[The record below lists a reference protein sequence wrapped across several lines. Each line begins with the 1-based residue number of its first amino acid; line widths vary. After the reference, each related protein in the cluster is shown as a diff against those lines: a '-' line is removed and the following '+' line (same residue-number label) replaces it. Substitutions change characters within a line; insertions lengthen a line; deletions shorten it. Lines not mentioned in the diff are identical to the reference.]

1 MRPKHIRLAVVS
13 TCLMTAISLAGQL
26 TNPDFESRG
35 AWQLPAEAEQLCRI
49 IDDDGRSGQH
59 SLRFKI
65 EEPTVLAPVTQ
76 VLACKPNHE
85 YVLMTAF
92 KCQGEMKPI
101 VSVSVGGNE
110 RMVNV
115 RITADADPA
124 WHVKSARFNSG
135 PHEKLLV
142 TIHASSN
149 AARGKPVGPG
159 VAWVDDVDVLSPEE
173 VPTDAQIVG
182 GYTGKPIG
190 KNIALGKTY
199 TFNKESKYNFCADE
213 GDTKQLTDGQY
224 SVGYFW
230 VQKGTVGW
238 SHGSPVIITFDL
250 GKVEPIAGL
259 SYSTAA
265 GTAGVAWSTCIF
277 ILTSEDGKTWRSA
290 GELIELSS
298 EHGMPRADRY
308 SAHRFVT
315 GQLATKGRYVRLAIK
330 SAGSYTFC
338 DEVEIY
344 RGSDE
349 LLDNAVA
356 GAPVDD
362 VKELMLQSPT
372 VAGIRYRMRKDLADM
387 RQTVREAKL
396 SSKVKAQLLARLD
409 GFQKSVADFK
419 PVVTDSFRATIP
431 LNDLHAHI
439 LSTNVAVLRARG
451 LDGLTLWHKNRW
463 DMLQPTEAPPATR
476 PDAQMQVQMMD
487 NEYRA
492 EVVNITNATGRPA
505 TAAISVQG
513 LPGGTNPDYVAVH
526 QVEFVDTQEKIVIA
540 DALVPI
546 EQLEGK
552 ITLPAGMTRQLWL
565 TFHPRGLKPG
575 MHEGRIEIDAGD
587 HGVHAVPL
595 KLQIYP
601 FRFPDQP
608 TCSLGL
614 WDYTDGKGARDIKPG
629 NRLAAIAN
637 MKAHFV
643 DTPWAG
649 PATAPRVTS
658 ADLDAQGNL
667 KRTLDFTRFDQW
679 VADWEGARNYYIFI
693 NVRDYFA
700 GTKRGSARFD
710 SAVSS
715 WAAAWAKH
723 NAEIGL
729 KPKQV
734 GVLILDEPH
743 SDLADQRI
751 LEWAMA
757 IKQGTPDITIWED
770 PVHHAPWSSGV
781 PDMFEI
787 CDVLCPNVPRYLGG
801 GERAKRFY
809 DDLRAK
815 GVKLWFYQCSGPG
828 RLHDP
833 YYYHRLQHWHCWN
846 AGAVG
851 SGFWAYGDAAG
862 TSPWNDYAAKRTSYS
877 PVYLGKDG
885 VTDGKHFEGVRE
897 GIEDYEYLRMLR
909 DRVAGLAQAGAR
921 GSQFAQATKL
931 LEELPRQVAT
941 YDAGR
946 LPWVRAKDRTW
957 ADKARVEIL
966 QALAALAV
974 TQR

>member
-1 MRPKHIRLAVVS
+1 MLPRLAAVA
-13 TCLMTAISLAGQL
+13 TYLITAISFAGQL
-26 TNPDFESRG
+26 TNPDFESKG
-35 AWQLPAEAEQLCRI
+35 GWQLPATAQDLCGI

-59 SLRFKI
+59 SLRFKVD
-65 EEPTVLAPVTQ
+65 EPAVLPPVTQ
-76 VLACKPNHE
+76 ILACRPNHE
-85 YVLMTAF
+85 YVLTAAF
-92 KCQGEMKPI
+92 KCAGDMKPI

-115 RITADADPA
+115 RITAGAEAA
-124 WHVKSARFNSG
+124 WHAKSARFNSG
-135 PHEKLLV
+135 PHDKLLV
-142 TIHASSN
+142 TIHASSD
-149 AARGKPVGPG
+149 AARGNPAGPG
-159 VAWVDDVDVLSPEE
+159 VAWVDDVDVLSSED
-173 VPTDAQIVG
+173 VPVGAQIAG

-199 TFNKESKYNFCADE
+199 TFNKKSEYKYCADE
-213 GDTKQLTDGQY
+213 GDARQLTDGQY

-230 VQKGTVGW
+230 VQKSTVGW
-238 SHGSPVIITFDL
+238 RHGSPVIITFDL
-250 GKVEPIAGL
+250 GQVEPVAGV
-259 SYSTAA
+259 SFSTAA
-265 GTAGVAWSTCIF
+265 GTAGVAWPTCIF

-290 GELIELSS
+290 GELLELSG
-298 EHGMPRADRY
+298 EHGIPRADRY

-330 SAGSYTFC
+330 SAGAYTFC

-344 RGSDE
+344 RGPDE
-349 LLDNAVA
+349 LLGRPMA

-362 VKELMLQSPT
+362 VKELLLQSPT
-372 VAGIRYRMRKDLADM
+372 IAGIRYRMRKDLADM
-387 RQTVREAKL
+387 RQVTREAKL
-396 SSKVKAQLLARLD
+396 DRGAKAQLLGRLE
-409 GFQKSVADFK
+409 GLQKRVADFK
-419 PVVTDSFRATIP
+419 PVVTEDFRATIP
-431 LNDLHAHI
+431 LNDLHAEV
-439 LSTNVAVLRARG
+439 LSTNAVVLSAKG
-451 LDGLTLWHKNRW
+451 LDGLVLWHKNRW
-463 DMLQPTEAPPATR
+463 DMLLPTEAPPVTR
-476 PDAQMQVQMMD
+476 PHVQMHVQMMD

-492 EVVNITNATGRPA
+492 EVVNITNATDRPA
-505 TAAISVQG
+505 TATVSIRG
-513 LPGGTNPDYVAVH
+513 LPSGANPDHVTVH

-546 EQLEGK
+546 DQLGGRV
-552 ITLPAGMTRQLWL
+552 TLPAGVTRQLWL
-565 TFHPRGLKPG
+565 RFHPQGLKPG
-575 MHEGRIEIDAGD
+575 IHEGKLEIDAGD
-587 HGVHAVPL
+587 RGVHAVPL
-595 KLQIYP
+595 KLQLYP

-614 WDYTDGKGARDIKPG
+614 WDYTDGQGARDIKPG

-649 PATAPRVTS
+649 PSTAPRVTP

-667 KRTLDFTRFDQW
+667 KKALDFARFDQW
-679 VADWEGARNYYIFI
+679 VADWEGARNYYVFI

-700 GTKRGSARFD
+700 GTKRGTSRFD
-710 SAVSS
+710 NAVSA

-723 NAEIGL
+723 CAELGL
-729 KPKQV
+729 KPKQL

-751 LEWAMA
+751 LDWAMA

-781 PDMFEI
+781 PHMFEI
-787 CDVLCPNVPRYLGG
+787 CDVLCPNVPRYLKG
-801 GERAKRFY
+801 GERAKQFY
-809 DDLRAK
+809 GDLCAK
-815 GVKLWFYQCSGPG
+815 GAKLWFYQCSGPG

-846 AGAVG
+846 ANAVG

-877 PVYLGKDG
+877 PVYLDKDG

-909 DRVAGLAQAGAR
+909 DRLAELAQINAR
-921 GSQFAQATKL
+921 GPLFEQATKL
-931 LEELPRQVAT
+931 LEDLPRQVAT

-946 LPWVRAKDRTW
+946 MPWVREKDRTA
-957 ADKARVEIL
+957 ADLARVQIL
-966 QALAALAV
+966 EALASLV
-974 TQR
+974 PEPR